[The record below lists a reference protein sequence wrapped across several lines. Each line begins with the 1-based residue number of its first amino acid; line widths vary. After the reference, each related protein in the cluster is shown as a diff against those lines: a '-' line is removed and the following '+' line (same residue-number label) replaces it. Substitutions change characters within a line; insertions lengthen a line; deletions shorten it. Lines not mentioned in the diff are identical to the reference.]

1 MQKPYTTYQLE
12 VLLYAND
19 STVKANE
26 HLVSHAS
33 RMLFGI
39 ICNPN
44 VVHFNRRFVLIANDF
59 WILLSSLCT
68 CISRIACLPLLRSR
82 SLRFVSAL
90 RSYVRLIRLSVCLS
104 AWARSVSAYKQSID
118 LWSVTFFFLNETG
131 RSIVQIKIEKFEMIH
146 IEATH
151 QNTTQ
156 SVWPG
161 SFYYWFHTLFCWHKI
176 ISFQIFACCC
186 YCSEYNYRSS
196 LKIAIRQFYYIN
208 FPSKLCLACLGLS
221 RCVCACVRVST
232 FQIK

>member
-1 MQKPYTTYQLE
+1 MRLGTCRQTYALRNGIIKYTAKSATAAVKKYYEEIEILGWNWNVTWLMQKPYTTYQLE

-90 RSYVRLIRLSVCLS
+90 RSYVRLIRLSVSLS

-118 LWSVTFFFLNETG
+118 LWSVTFFFSMRL
-131 RSIVQIKIEKFEMIH
+131 V
-146 IEATH
+146 EA
-151 QNTTQ
+151 
-156 SVWPG
+156 
-161 SFYYWFHTLFCWHKI
+161 
-176 ISFQIFACCC
+176 
-186 YCSEYNYRSS
+186 
-196 LKIAIRQFYYIN
+196 
-208 FPSKLCLACLGLS
+208 LS
-221 RCVCACVRVST
+221 RLKLKNLKWFISKPH
-232 FQIK
+232 IKTQHNLSGLEVFITDFTLCFVDTK

>member
-1 MQKPYTTYQLE
+1 MRLGTCRQTYALRNGILKYTAKSATAAVKKYDEEIEILGWNWNVTWLMQKPYTTYQLE

-39 ICNPN
+39 ICSPN

-90 RSYVRLIRLSVCLS
+90 RSYARLIRLSVCLS

-118 LWSVTFFFLNETG
+118 LWSVTFFF
-131 RSIVQIKIEKFEMIH
+131 SQ
-146 IEATH
+146 
-151 QNTTQ
+151 
-156 SVWPG
+156 WD
-161 SFYYWFHTLFCWHKI
+161 W
-176 ISFQIFACCC
+176 
-186 YCSEYNYRSS
+186 
-196 LKIAIRQFYYIN
+196 
-208 FPSKLCLACLGLS
+208 SKHCPD
-221 RCVCACVRVST
+221 
-232 FQIK
+232 